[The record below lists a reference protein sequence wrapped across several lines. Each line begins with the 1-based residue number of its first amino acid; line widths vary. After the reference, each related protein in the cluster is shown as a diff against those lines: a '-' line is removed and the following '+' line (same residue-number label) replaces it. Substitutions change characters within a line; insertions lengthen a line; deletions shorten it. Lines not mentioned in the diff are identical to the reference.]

1 MAFHEQARGS
11 RSKTR
16 TRIRMS
22 FLVPTFVLCVFVGR
36 NQMGL
41 PHELSSEIPPYP
53 GAEIAS
59 TMKLKVPAGAHASLR
74 MNATPAKILR
84 FYKEALKSNGWSI
97 RVERESFLALFKD
110 DLGLMIDVEESSLN
124 SSLVTMVIVQT

>member
-1 MAFHEQARGS
+1 M
-11 RSKTR
+11 R

-22 FLVPTFVLCVFVGR
+22 FLVPIFVLCVFVGR

-41 PHELSSEIPPYP
+41 PDELSSEIPPYP

-59 TMKLKVPAGAHASLR
+59 TMRLKAPAGAHASLR

-84 FYKEALKSNGWSI
+84 FYKEALKSKGWSI

-110 DLGLMIDVEESSLN
+110 NMGLMIDVEESSLN
-124 SSLVTMVIVQT
+124 SSLVSVVIVQT